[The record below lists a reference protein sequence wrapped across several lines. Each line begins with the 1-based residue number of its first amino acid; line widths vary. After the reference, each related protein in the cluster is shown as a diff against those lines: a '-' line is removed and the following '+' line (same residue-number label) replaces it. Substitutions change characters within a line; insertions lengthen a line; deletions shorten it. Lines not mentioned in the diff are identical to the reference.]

1 VSLFLRKYVPKGDKG
16 ELMLSD
22 WTLWLEWFIKA
33 VVVIFA
39 LLTGFAY
46 LTLYER
52 RALARIQTRIGPNR
66 AGPQGLLQPIAD
78 AVKLIFKEELVP
90 AKADKIIFFWAPV
103 VTMVP
108 SIIIAA
114 VIPWGTKFTAFGR
127 EITLYLA
134 DINVGVL
141 YVMSIASIAVYG
153 IVLAGWSSNNKY
165 AMLGGLR
172 SSAQMI
178 SYELALGL
186 SFVTSI
192 ILANSMSLRD
202 IVNAQRVAELHIGNF
217 TFPFPMWF
225 VFIQPVGAVI
235 FWIATLAEV
244 NRAPFDMPEAEQELT
259 AGYHSEYSGMKFA
272 LFFMAE
278 YQKMIVI
285 CAIAATLYFG
295 GFLGP
300 FVDRYPLLGPLYLLI
315 KVVALLFGMI
325 WVRATWPR
333 IRYDRL
339 MSFGWKVMLPLSLT
353 ITFITATGI
362 VLADVFNN
370 QLYFWAI
377 PFVSILIGLFT
388 VVMIYRELRRKVYER
403 A

>member
-1 VSLFLRKYVPKGDKG
+1 
-16 ELMLSD
+16 MLSD
-22 WTLWLEWFIKA
+22 WTLWLEWFVKSLF
-33 VVVIFA
+33 VIFA

-52 RALARIQTRIGPNR
+52 RALARIQSRIGPNR

-90 AKADKIIFFWAPV
+90 AKADKILFFWAPV
-103 VTMVP
+103 ITMVP
-108 SIIIAA
+108 SIILAA
-114 VIPWGTKFTAFGR
+114 AIPVGPENIPLFGR
-127 EITLYLA
+127 KISLVVA
-134 DINVGVL
+134 NINVGVL
-141 YVMSIASIAVYG
+141 YLMSIASIAVYG

-178 SYELALGL
+178 SYELSLGL
-186 SFVTSI
+186 MFVTAI
-192 ILANSMSLRD
+192 ILANSMNLYE
-202 IVNAQRVAELHIGNF
+202 IVNGQSD
-217 TFPFPMWF
+217 MWF
-225 VFIQPVGAVI
+225 AVIQPVGALI
-235 FWIATLAEV
+235 FLVVTLAEV

-285 CAIAATLYFG
+285 SMIAATLFFG
-295 GFLGP
+295 GYREFWFLKGTLLSVDRFWWLGP
-300 FVDRYPLLGPLYLLI
+300 IYLLL
-315 KVVALLFGMI
+315 KVVVLLFFMI

-339 MSFGWKVMLPLSLT
+339 MAFGWKVLLPLSLA
-353 ITFITATGI
+353 IAFITAAGVLLAEQNPLWIWSIPVVSAI
-362 VLADVFNN
+362 VGV
-370 QLYFWAI
+370 
-377 PFVSILIGLFT
+377 FT
-388 VVMIYRELRRKVYER
+388 VVMIYRELRRKAYER

>member
-1 VSLFLRKYVPKGDKG
+1 
-16 ELMLSD
+16 MLSD
-22 WTLWLEWFIKA
+22 WTLWLEWFIKSA
-33 VVVIFA
+33 FVILA

-46 LTLYER
+46 LTWYER
-52 RALARIQTRIGPNR
+52 RALARIQSRIGPNR

-90 AKADKIIFFWAPV
+90 AKADRILFFWAPV
-103 VTMVP
+103 ITMVP
-108 SIIIAA
+108 SIILAA
-114 VIPWGTKFTAFGR
+114 AIPFGPVTELFGR
-127 EITLYLA
+127 QISLSVA
-134 DINVGVL
+134 NINVGVL
-141 YVMSIASIAVYG
+141 YLMSIASIAVYG

-178 SYELALGL
+178 SYELSLGL
-186 SFVTSI
+186 MFVTAI
-192 ILANSMSLRD
+192 ILADSMNLYE
-202 IVNAQRVAELHIGNF
+202 IVEEQRN
-217 TFPFPMWF
+217 MWF
-225 VFIQPVGAVI
+225 ALVQPVGALI
-235 FWIATLAEV
+235 FLIVTLAEV

-285 CAIAATLYFG
+285 SMIAATLFFG
-295 GFLGP
+295 GYREFWFLKDT
-300 FVDRYPLLGPLYLLI
+300 FLSVDATWTIGSWQSQAWFLGPLYLLA
-315 KVVALLFGMI
+315 KVVVLLFVMI

-339 MSFGWKVMLPLSLT
+339 MAFGWKVLLPLSLVVA
-353 ITFITATGI
+353 FITAAG
-362 VLADVFNN
+362 VLLAEELNN
-370 QLYFWAI
+370 PLWMWSI
-377 PFVSILIGLFT
+377 PMVSAFVGLFT
-388 VVMIYRELRRKVYER
+388 VVMIYRDLRRKAYER

>member
-1 VSLFLRKYVPKGDKG
+1 
-16 ELMLSD
+16 MD
-22 WTLWLEWFIKA
+22 WTFWLEWFLKGLILCL
-33 VVVIFA
+33 I

-52 RALARIQTRIGPNR
+52 RALARIQVRVGPNR

-78 AVKLIFKEELVP
+78 AVKLIFKEELTP
-90 AKADKIIFFWAPV
+90 AKVYKVVFVLAPV
-103 VTMVP
+103 LTVVP
-108 SIIIAA
+108 SLVIAA
-114 VIPWGTKFTAFGR
+114 VVPLGTSFNLFGR
-127 EITLYLA
+127 EVTLYVA
-134 DINVGVL
+134 NINVGIL
-141 YVMSIASIAVYG
+141 YLMSIASIAVYG

-165 AMLGGLR
+165 AMLGGIR

-186 SFVTSI
+186 SFVTAI
-192 ILANSMSLRD
+192 ILGNSMNLME
-202 IVNAQRVAELHIGNF
+202 IVEAQTGV
-217 TFPFPMWF
+217 WF
-225 VFIQPVGAVI
+225 VVIQPVGALI

-285 CAIAATLYFG
+285 CMIMATL
-295 GFLGP
+295 FLGGYLGP
-300 FVDRYPLLGPLYLLI
+300 GVDKFPLLGPVYLFA
-315 KVVALLFGMI
+315 KVVVLLFGMI

-339 MSFGWKVMLPLSLT
+339 MSFGWKVLLPLSLAVA
-353 ITFITATGI
+353 FITAVGI
-362 VLADVFNN
+362 LLQDLYPLVIPLGIFDLPVYIALIPVL
-370 QLYFWAI
+370 
-377 PFVSILIGLFT
+377 SIAGLMIAVGF
-388 VVMIYRELRRKVYER
+388 IYRDLRRKSHGR
-403 A
+403 I